1 MHFCNCLGIN
11 IIVNSIRKLIYDIA
25 KADLSLKESYCVLR
39 RLANKCSIRPSFRVQ
54 HGSLTDKRRIKFLS
68 MPFCRF
74 ICIIHF
80 FSFSLQYGSRETNT
94 GKQHGTIAHCV
105 NADGSV
111 ASC

>member
-54 HGSLTDKRRIKFLS
+54 HGSLTDKCKF
-68 MPFCRF
+68 
-74 ICIIHF
+74 
-80 FSFSLQYGSRETNT
+80 QNEV
-94 GKQHGTIAHCV
+94 Q
-105 NADGSV
+105 
-111 ASC
+111 